1 MNITNA
7 INYKG
12 TVTVKLQNKK
22 TVRRNTA
29 TKHMFELLLRVLGRQ
44 QFTSQSTPLY
54 ITILD
59 NKEAGQ
65 TGGELSVTKVI
76 EAPTYSN
83 YKQEC
88 ILNRLLLA
96 TPTVQ
101 FDKEPYSLTFLTT
114 FDVSSLTSTQGFSN
128 ADKDG
133 IVCLVDGHQQS
144 ILAVTTIDRIII
156 ADLASNPSHQAVIEW
171 KIELTSIEPKT
182 DTEEET

>member
-7 INYKG
+7 LNYKG

-59 NKEAGQ
+59 NQRAGA
-65 TGGELSVTKVI
+65 GNIELSATTVI
-76 EAPTYSN
+76 DNPTYSE
-83 YKQEC
+83 YTQEC

-96 TPTVQ
+96 TPTLQ

-144 ILAVTTIDRIII
+144 ILAVTTIDRKII
-156 ADLASNPSHQAVIEW
+156 ADLASNSSHQAVIEW
-171 KIELTSIEPKT
+171 KIELTSTESKP

>member
-7 INYKG
+7 LNYKG

-59 NKEAGQ
+59 NQTAGQ
-65 TGGELSVTKVI
+65 DRRDLSVTNVI
-76 EAPTYSN
+76 ENPIYTN
-83 YKQEC
+83 YTQEC

-96 TPTVQ
+96 TPTLQ

-128 ADKDG
+128 SEKDG
-133 IVCLVDGHQQS
+133 IVCLVDGHQKS
-144 ILAVTTIDRIII
+144 ILAVTTIDRKII

-171 KIELTSIEPKT
+171 KIELTSSEST
-182 DTEEET
+182 SSTGGNV